1 MKSAKI
7 FIAIIL
13 ITNSIGSAFASEI
26 NSNFK
31 PFVMLDVSKEKDADT
46 SKSKLANEYINAN
59 LTLGVKTPEKMEY
72 SIKFSQSQKD
82 NNYISS
88 TSRLSTLSSGL
99 EVKVKKSIEV
109 TSGLYPYVSVRLG
122 QKINSQKTYSDVKSF
137 TYYALDLGTKISFAD
152 SWAVDLGV
160 RLRDADDQDYQS
172 VRYHSTLLYDLNK
185 SNTLGLRYSTSS
197 SDNNTTEKRKGL
209 RLHWQHNY

>member
-59 LTLGVKTPEKMEY
+59 LTLGVKTPE
-72 SIKFSQSQKD
+72 
-82 NNYISS
+82 
-88 TSRLSTLSSGL
+88 
-99 EVKVKKSIEV
+99 V
-109 TSGLYPYVSVRLG
+109 
-122 QKINSQKTYSDVKSF
+122 KINTPSNFHNLKKTIITLVRQ
-137 TYYALDLGTKISFAD
+137 
-152 SWAVDLGV
+152 VD
-160 RLRDADDQDYQS
+160 
-172 VRYHSTLLYDLNK
+172 
-185 SNTLGLRYSTSS
+185 
-197 SDNNTTEKRKGL
+197 
-209 RLHWQHNY
+209 

>member
-13 ITNSIGSAFASEI
+13 ITNFIGSAFASEI
-26 NSNFK
+26 NSNLK
-31 PFVMLDVSKEKDADT
+31 PFVMVDVSKEKDADT
-46 SKSKLANEYINAN
+46 STSKLANEYINAN

-72 SIKFSQSQKD
+72 SIKISQSQKD

-88 TSRLSTLSSGL
+88 TKRLSTLTTAL
-99 EVKVKKSIEV
+99 EIKVKKSIEI

-122 QKINSQKTYSDVKSF
+122 HKNNSQTSYTEVKSF

-160 RLRDADDQDYQS
+160 RLRDANDEDYHS

-185 SNTLGLRYSTSS
+185 SNTLGLRYSTSTS
-197 SDNNTTEKRKGL
+197 NNTTKEERKGI
-209 RLHWQHNY
+209 RLHWQRNY